1 MLLNKANLRELLQEM
16 WDTAS
21 DEDNTEA
28 MDTIQDVIE
37 EVDATFE
44 DVQL

>member
-21 DEDNTEA
+21 DEGSADA
-28 MDTIQDVIE
+28 MDTIQDVME
-37 EVDATFE
+37 EVEVTFE
-44 DVQL
+44 DVQF